1 MEDSSV
7 EDQETTLR
15 EATGASKTLTDDLVE
30 VHGQGNYV
38 SQNLINLNKRVE
50 DSSVKDQDISL
61 RESSGA
67 SKTLNDD
74 LVEVHEKGNYVSQNL
89 INLNIVRLNV
99 EEVNQQIPQPPRE
112 WRIFQ

>member
-7 EDQETTLR
+7 EDQDTSLR
-15 EATGASKTLTDDLVE
+15 EA
-30 VHGQGNYV
+30 
-38 SQNLINLNKRVE
+38 
-50 DSSVKDQDISL
+50 
-61 RESSGA
+61 SGA

-112 WRIFQ
+112 WRIVQ